1 MRKNITHTI
10 HILGAAL
17 VAVILFGANSCYAEK
32 ISEEVTVQ
40 CGSRVEK
47 PGVREW
53 LGVSGTQYILKTEGI
68 RVLGEP
74 ELVTDWLYYILA
86 HQGTIKISSNNTGV
100 DVRAVCKSPDSLV
113 ARLKVDMWPGDDE
126 NGLEK
131 VMMQS
136 TTIPC
141 NEGESL
147 RVIMIDPEDPN
158 PNMYNY
164 VGMLTKITR

>member
-10 HILGAAL
+10 HILGAAF
-17 VAVILFGANSCYAEK
+17 VAVILFGANNCYAEK
-32 ISEEVTVQ
+32 TSEEVTVK

-74 ELVTDWLYYILA
+74 ELVTDWTYYLA
-86 HQGTIKISSNNTGV
+86 QGTAEKISSNNGCV
-100 DVRAVCKSPDSLV
+100 SVRAECRSPGSSV
-113 ARLKVDMWPGDDE
+113 ARLKVNMWPSDGDGE
-126 NGLEK
+126 EK
-131 VMMQS
+131 ITQS
-136 TTIPC
+136 TDITC

-147 RVIMIDPEDPN
+147 RVIMSMPEDPN

>member
-1 MRKNITHTI
+1 MKNITHAI
-10 HILGAAL
+10 HILGAAF
-17 VAVILFGANSCYAEK
+17 VAVVMFGVNNCYAEK
-32 ISEEVTVQ
+32 TSEEVTVQ

-74 ELVTDWLYYILA
+74 ELVTDWLYY
-86 HQGTIKISSNNTGV
+86 TIQDTTEERPVCVSIRAECRSPGSS
-100 DVRAVCKSPDSLV
+100 V
-113 ARLKVDMWPGDDE
+113 ARLKVNMWPGDDE
-126 NGLEK
+126 NGEEK
-131 VMMQS
+131 IMMQS
-136 TTIPC
+136 TTITC

-147 RVIMIDPEDPN
+147 RVIMSSPEDPN